1 VFVISE
7 QTNGADLWPTSTST
21 STSTELFFFFQPSR
35 SFLRPPFV
43 RFFVDSAKL
52 IQGKNVFFFTI
63 SFHFIFIENEG
74 ATRTAVRVRNVSIK
88 RRQDSRE
95 ESLASRR
102 VLVLE
107 IGLQWDAKGFFPYE
121 ASLVDLESPEA
132 IGKG

>member
-1 VFVISE
+1 M
-7 QTNGADLWPTSTST
+7 
-21 STSTELFFFFQPSR
+21 
-35 SFLRPPFV
+35 
-43 RFFVDSAKL
+43 
-52 IQGKNVFFFTI
+52 VFFYNIF
-63 SFHFIFIENEG
+63 SFYFYRWNTENEG